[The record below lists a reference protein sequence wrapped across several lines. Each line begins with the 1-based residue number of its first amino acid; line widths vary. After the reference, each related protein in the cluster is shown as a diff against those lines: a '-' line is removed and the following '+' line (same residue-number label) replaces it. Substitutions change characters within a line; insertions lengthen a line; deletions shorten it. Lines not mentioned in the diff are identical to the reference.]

1 MNARFRHLL
10 GNDAGGF
17 VQFIK
22 YAIAGG
28 LATGVHVFVFF
39 ALGWGAFPCLQ
50 PDDLSVRL
58 VRLFADISPAA
69 VDESARAFN
78 AGVCNVAAFIVSNAF
93 CYVLNRAFVFKPGR
107 HSMGVEAAL
116 FFAVSGLSMAVGT
129 ALAYC
134 LIRFLGLQT
143 AIAFIANLFSSLAI
157 NYVMRRFV
165 VFKG

>member
-1 MNARFRHLL
+1 MCARFKHLL

-17 VQFIK
+17 VQFVK

-28 LATGVHVFVFF
+28 LATGVHVSVFF
-39 ALGWGAFPCLQ
+39 LLGWGVFPCLQ
-50 PDDLSVRL
+50 PDDLSVKL
-58 VRLFADISPAA
+58 VRLFADVSPAA
-69 VDESARAFN
+69 VEESARAFN
-78 AGVCNVAAFIVSNAF
+78 AGVCNVSAFIVSNAF

-107 HSMGVEAAL
+107 HAPVVEALL

-143 AIAFIANLFSSLAI
+143 AIAFIANLVSSLAI